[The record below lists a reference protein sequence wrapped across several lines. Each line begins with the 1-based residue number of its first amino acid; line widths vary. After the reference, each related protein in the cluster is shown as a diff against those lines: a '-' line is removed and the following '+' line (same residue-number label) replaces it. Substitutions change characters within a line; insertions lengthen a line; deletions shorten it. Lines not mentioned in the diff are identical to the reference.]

1 MPERRGN
8 IKAAE
13 KPQGGGVATVVAMA
27 VARSCSSKE
36 EGRGEAATEV
46 KHTT

>member
-8 IKAAE
+8 IEAAE
-13 KPQGGGVATVVAMA
+13 KPQGGVATVVAMA